1 MYSIDVK
8 NIYIYIYIIS
18 LSIFSRSVQRE
29 RGGILSAFQAE
40 TFKLLSTVRD
50 GGENIRLLRPYIL
63 HSCTNFAKCDPKLDF
78 RQDPIFCNF
87 CENIFVPQLYLLYSP
102 TLFLLKSY
110 VYR

>member
-1 MYSIDVK
+1 MLK
-8 NIYIYIYIIS
+8 IYIYIYIIS

-78 RQDPIFCNF
+78 RQDPIFLQFLRKYLCPTTVPTVQSNF
-87 CENIFVPQLYLLYSP
+87 ISTQELRI
-102 TLFLLKSY
+102 
-110 VYR
+110 

>member
-8 NIYIYIYIIS
+8 NIYIYIYHFPFYF
-18 LSIFSRSVQRE
+18 LAKCTERE
-29 RGGILSAFQAE
+29 GGILSAFQAE

-87 CENIFVPQLYLLYSP
+87 CEIIFVPQLYLLYNP

>member
-78 RQDPIFCNF
+78 RQDPIF
-87 CENIFVPQLYLLYSP
+87 L
-102 TLFLLKSY
+102 
-110 VYR
+110 